1 MQRPPS
7 TSVTVLVALIYL
19 FMASCLQ
26 RNAMAS
32 WWNPWELESK
42 RNSPTLKGETVKV
55 YIKGIYAFSERR
67 LRLAIEEQLERIRSR
82 GLTQPNADDAA
93 YYLAVFYHQNGYASA
108 EVTWKIEKESLTLSI
123 SEGPLAQLR
132 STGIEGN
139 QHISSN
145 QLLSLLVSPT
155 VERLRLPESGIP
167 FVKDELEMGAS
178 RIVDYYQSEGFLDA
192 TVVGPEIEM
201 TPQNTGANVLVTVNE
216 GRQYRFGTIR
226 LFGPLVVP
234 EANVRKVIAPFI
246 ALPFTVPRQLALQNA
261 LQKFYA
267 NLSHYQARV
276 TVSANAS
283 DANSEGLVPVT
294 ITMAP
299 GPAYWVG
306 GLDATGL
313 ERTKAAWLQNR
324 LASLQNRPY
333 DPERLIN
340 KQQDLLASGLFDS
353 LSITPVPI
361 SSGTLRLQVE
371 LKEAKSREVGL
382 SIGYGTYEGIMG
394 GVRLSNRNLFGQGL
408 QGSVELN
415 ASQRALALETILSDP
430 WLFETRTEFVARAFL
445 RSRLELGYE
454 KHEAGTRGELSRRIF
469 QPLQVALFGQVR
481 TVEIASSQIPIEEIG
496 ATSYQVGTAGL
507 SAIWDK
513 RDSVFNPSR
522 GYILAIL
529 TDTNTLTGGAT
540 FERTSG
546 RAAWHYPLPGRIRF
560 GASARFGML
569 SRRASVPID
578 ERYFLGGSTTVRSF
592 PERELGNANSH
603 GYPTGGSSYTLLNAE
618 SDFPIW
624 QNLRGA
630 LFYDTGCLSLQG
642 GQLPTNDFRSA
653 VGIGLRYAL
662 PVGPV
667 RFDLGINPDQR
678 PSEHWGAAHL
688 SFGFAF

>member
-1 MQRPPS
+1 MQRKPS
-7 TSVTVLVALIYL
+7 TSTAVLVAL
-19 FMASCLQ
+19 FCLLRATALHQ
-26 RNAMAS
+26 SALAS
-32 WWNPWELESK
+32 WWNPWESEPK
-42 RNSPTLKGETVKV
+42 QNSPVLKGETVKV
-55 YIKGIYAFSERR
+55 YLKGVSAFSERR
-67 LRLAIEEQLERIRSR
+67 LRLAIEEQLDRIRSK
-82 GLTQPNADDAA
+82 GLTRPNADDAA

-108 EVTWKIEKESLTLSI
+108 EVTWEIHKESLTLSI
-123 SEGPLAQLR
+123 SEGRLVQLR
-132 STGIEGN
+132 STGVEGN
-139 QHISSN
+139 QHVSSE

-155 VERLRLPESGIP
+155 VDRLRLPESRIP
-167 FVKDELEMGAS
+167 FVKDELEMGVG

-192 TVVGPEIEM
+192 SAIGPEIEM
-201 TPQNTGANVLVTVNE
+201 TPQQTGANVVITISE
-216 GRQYRFGTIR
+216 GRQYRFGTVR
-226 LFGPLVVP
+226 LIGPLVAP
-234 EANVRKVIAPFI
+234 EANVRKVIAQFTT
-246 ALPFTVPRQLALQNA
+246 LPFTVPRQLALQSA
-261 LQKFYA
+261 LHNFYA
-267 NLSHYQARV
+267 KLSHYQARV
-276 TVSANAS
+276 TVSASAS
-283 DANSEGLVPVT
+283 DANADGLVPVT
-294 ITMAP
+294 ILVAP

-306 GLDATGL
+306 GMEATGL
-313 ERTKAAWLQNR
+313 ERIRATWLQSR

-333 DPERLIN
+333 DPEHLLN
-340 KQQDLLASGLFDS
+340 KQQDMLASGLFDS

-382 SIGYGTYEGIMG
+382 SIGYGTYEGAMG

-408 QGSVELN
+408 LGSVELN
-415 ASQRALALETILSDP
+415 ASQRAIALETIISDP
-430 WLFETRTEFVARAFL
+430 WLFETRTEFVARAFV

-481 TVEIASSQIPIEEIG
+481 TIEIASSKIPIEEIG
-496 ATSYQVGTAGL
+496 ATTYQVGTAGL

-522 GYILAIL
+522 GYILAVL

-569 SRRASVPID
+569 SRRAAVPID

-592 PERELGNANSH
+592 PERELGTATSH

-630 LFYDTGCLSLQG
+630 LFYDTGSLSLKG
-642 GQLPTNDFRSA
+642 GQLPTNNFRSA

-667 RFDLGINPDQR
+667 RFDLGLNPDQR
-678 PSEHWGAAHL
+678 PGEHWGAAHL